1 MAKTILDEQ
10 MRLTVVINGNE
21 AQKELYDLE
30 KRNRELNASTKAL
43 REEKSK
49 LAAQGKKNTEEYK
62 NITAEIKKNT
72 TEVKA
77 NKARMGELQK
87 QLGVTGLTMRQLK
100 SRASELRLQLQNM
113 VPGSAQYKKLEAELK
128 QVNTQIQ
135 KVSLNS
141 RAAESSLSRLGN
153 TFNKFAALGAATIA
167 VLTGIVLSMQKMIDY
182 NGKLSDA
189 QADVQKTTGLSAE
202 AVDELSKS
210 FGLMKTRTARIELLE
225 LAEEAGRLG
234 KDSVKDVQEFVNVA
248 NKLKVALGDELST
261 TQIREVGKMAEVY
274 KVATKNGLS
283 YGDALEALGS
293 SINEVS
299 ASGANQASF
308 LVDYLK
314 RQAGISIQTNVS
326 AQDNIGYAAT
336 FDELGQSVEVAATAM
351 NKVWMDMFQ
360 NTDEY
365 AKIAGMSIKDFTILM
380 NTDANAAMLKFL
392 KGLNGNNEG
401 LSVLGER
408 LQDLEV
414 GGARGVQALAA
425 LSANTELLE
434 KRQETA
440 NKALEEGTSLANEYE
455 IKNNNLAATIAKVER
470 AIYGAFSSK
479 FLVNT
484 LASLIGGFGKL
495 IGVIEDAETA
505 FKNETKATGESARS
519 SLKLANESEKLL
531 KRYEELKT
539 DGVEPTTEAKIEMD
553 YITMKLRDSLGE
565 SVIAINEETGAL
577 ELNTSAVKDQI
588 TLKRIA
594 ADEEAST
601 LISRKKGV
609 DESLADLFVL
619 QQQRQAEYDIA
630 KKGFEQQHQHDLQ
643 VIRSSRSINAMEKQQ
658 MIERL
663 DGYKLMDNALSKLQQ
678 VEKKMDNQR
687 IKSIDIMKELASL
700 DYDQSHVNAFFKTS
714 TPVKGDKE
722 GDTQVLD
729 GVTYV
734 FKGGKWVPVTY
745 TPRAATDKEN
755 AAAQKRADQLK
766 KEAAELLKLER
777 ELEDNRLSMI
787 QDAFKREM
795 QINDQNFSRKQQDI
809 ELKIEENQ
817 KTYDKATLAND
828 TDLASKMLAQNAELF
843 NLWDQQEQLHQSK
856 RNEILQSGIEKHVK
870 TIEERFNREEQL
882 LEIAHNNEMALLGN
896 NDRAKKELQNQYDK
910 DKLERQK
917 LAAEALMQEIQTI
930 LSENEFEGFDLEFL
944 TEDQKN
950 ALVAR
955 LQEVGF
961 SLSEINKL
969 LAALQG
975 GKDDPLGLGNTDDV
989 DVLGFTKEQWLQMIS
1004 NSDSFAE
1011 SLGKIG
1017 FALQGVA
1024 EAYSLYDQFASQ
1036 NEARKL
1042 QRIDQNFQREK
1053 DKQDALLRNKFIS
1066 EKQHKDAVE
1075 GLEKEANKKKAEI
1088 EYKQAKREKEM
1099 NIVSILGNTAVAVSK
1114 ALAQGGFVLGVPWA
1128 GIVAGLGALQLALAI
1143 RQPLPAKG
1151 FESGY
1156 YPVRREQDGKLFNAS
1171 FGGESRSGVVDK
1183 PTVFLAGEGGK
1194 NFPEMIIDGRTLKQF
1209 DPELKNSL
1217 YRELGRIKGFED
1229 GYYKNDQYQVPAET
1243 KDNGYT
1249 ALAIALN
1256 RNSDILE
1263 RLEENGIIAYMSKDL
1278 ANIKKMRDELE
1289 RLQKIENK
1297 AKINT

>member
-21 AQKELYDLE
+21 AQKELYGLE

-43 REEKSK
+43 RAEKSK
-49 LAAQGKKNTEEYK
+49 LAAQGKQNTQEYK

-87 QLGVTGLTMRQLK
+87 QLGVTGLTVRQLK

-189 QADVQKTTGLSAE
+189 QADVQKTTGLSAK
-202 AVDELSKS
+202 AVDELTKS

-274 KVATKNGLS
+274 KVAAKNGLS

-314 RQAGISIQTNVS
+314 RQAGISIQTNLS

-336 FDELGQSVEVAATAM
+336 FDEIGQSVEVSATAM

-360 NTDEY
+360 NTDAY

-408 LQDLEV
+408 LKDLEV

-434 KRQETA
+434 KRQKTA
-440 NKALEEGTSLANEYE
+440 NEALEEGTSLTNEYD

-479 FLVNT
+479 ILVST
-484 LASLIGGFGKL
+484 LSSLIAQFGKL
-495 IGVIEDAETA
+495 IGVIEDVDTA
-505 FKNETKATGESARS
+505 FKNESKTSFESAKASRH
-519 SLKLANESEKLL
+519 LANESENLL
-531 KRYEELKT
+531 KRYEELVA
-539 DGVEPTTEAKIEMD
+539 DGVDPTVEAKHEMD
-553 YITMKLRDSLGE
+553 VITLKLRDSLGE
-565 SVIAINEETGAL
+565 SVTAIDKETGAL
-577 ELNTSAVKDQI
+577 ILNTDAVREQI
-588 TLKRIA
+588 KMKRISADDEA
-594 ADEEAST
+594 AT
-601 LISRKKGV
+601 LISRKKGTEDRIAELDKV
-609 DESLADLFVL
+609 QVQKEAAYNTLKKEFELQHRADIDAI
-619 QQQRQAEYDIA
+619 QN
-630 KKGFEQQHQHDLQ
+630 
-643 VIRSSRSINAMEKQQ
+643 SRAINAMEKQQ
-658 MIERL
+658 LIERL
-663 DGYKLMDNALSKLQQ
+663 SGYGLMDKALSELKKVNADIAEQKRRELDLSMKL
-678 VEKKMDNQR
+678 N
-687 IKSIDIMKELASL
+687 ELNYTQA
-700 DYDQSHVNAFFKTS
+700 DVDAFFKTTS
-714 TPVKGDKE
+714 PDAGPKE
-722 GDTQVLD
+722 GDTQVID
-729 GVTYV
+729 GVTFT

-745 TPRAATDKEN
+745 TPRAATDKEK
-755 AAAQKRADQLK
+755 AAAQKRAEQLK

-817 KTYDKATLAND
+817 KTYDKAILAND

-856 RNEILQSGIEKHVK
+856 RNEILQSGIEKHIK

-896 NDRAKKELQNQYDK
+896 NDRAKKELQKQFDE
-910 DKLERQK
+910 DKLNRQK
-917 LAAEALMQEIQTI
+917 LATEALMVEMKKI
-930 LSENEFEGFDLEFL
+930 LSDVEFEGFDLEFL

-950 ALVAR
+950 VIIGR
-955 LQEVGF
+955 LQELGL
-961 SLSEINKL
+961 SLSEIDKL
-969 LAALQG
+969 LASMKG
-975 GKDDPLGLGNTDDV
+975 GEDFLGLGDTESV
-989 DVLGFTKEQWLQMIS
+989 DILGFTQDQWNQMFS
-1004 NSDSFAE
+1004 NSETFAE

-1017 FALQGVA
+1017 FQLQA
-1024 EAYSLYDQFASQ
+1024 AAKAYSLYDAFASQ
-1036 NEARKL
+1036 NETRKL
-1042 QRIDQNFQREK
+1042 QRIEQNFQKEK
-1053 DKQDALLRNKFIS
+1053 DKQDGLLRNKFIS

-1128 GIVAGLGALQLALAI
+1128 GIVAGLGAIELALAV

-1229 GYYKNDQYQVPAET
+1229 GYYKNDQYQVPASNNN
-1243 KDNGYT
+1243 DPNP
-1249 ALAIALN
+1249 ALIAVLG
-1256 RNSDILE
+1256 RTVDVLE

-1278 ANIKKMRDELE
+1278 ANVKKMRDELE